1 MNSVTDSQGVL
12 DRRRREQARQAVLEA
27 ARRRAPA
34 IRSVVFTRNRK
45 VMLSL
50 GDRGTT
56 LRLQER
62 FVDAPAAVLEAIG
75 ALLNPRSQRE
85 RATARQRLAAFL
97 SGAELP
103 PPVRRRRRVY
113 ASDRPYLARLQAE
126 FDRVNE
132 AHFGGELPRVPIY
145 LSSRMS
151 RRNGHFCVDPPEIVI
166 SLRLC
171 EEAVEGEA
179 EITLRHEMIHLWQQ
193 VTGTPLG
200 HGADFRRWAKRL
212 DVRPRATRE
221 VRWKKDESGNDAA
234 SSFSPAA

>member
-1 MNSVTDSQGVL
+1 MNQVVGSQANL
-12 DRRRREQARQAVLEA
+12 DRRRRAHAREVLLDVV
-27 ARRRAPA
+27 RRRAPA
-34 IRSVVFTRNRK
+34 IRDVVFTQNRR

-62 FVDAPAAVLEAIG
+62 FVDAPAAVVEAIA
-75 ALLNPRSQRE
+75 ALLKPRSQRE
-85 RATARQRLAAFL
+85 RASARQRIEEFL
-97 SGAELP
+97 QGTELP

-113 ASDRPYLARLQAE
+113 ASDRPHLNRLQAE

-145 LSSRMS
+145 LSGRMS

-171 EEAVEGEA
+171 EDAVEGEA

-193 VTGTPLG
+193 VNGMRLG
-200 HGADFRRWAKRL
+200 HGPDFRRWAKRL
-212 DVRPRATRE
+212 DVRPRATRQ
-221 VRWKKDESGNDAA
+221 VRWKKDEVAGGAA